1 MNRIDARKTDPAK
14 ELAAK
19 QIEAIY
25 PLSPMQE
32 GMLFHTLM
40 NPGTGIYLMQN
51 RYYVEGDVDA
61 ELFRRAWEQVIAR
74 HSILRTSFVWKSQ
87 KRPLQAVH
95 KQVEVP
101 LDVMDWRGTD
111 RVDQISRLDAILQSE
126 LESGFDFAKA
136 PLMRLRLI
144 RLTDHTYQFVHS
156 FHHILLDE
164 WCISPLLMDFLAHY
178 EACAQGRVCQ
188 AEKPRPYRDYI
199 AWLQKQDGEAAQ
211 AFWRDYLGGFSTP
224 TPLAS
229 CP

>member
-74 HSILRTSFVWKSQ
+74 HSILRTSFTS
-87 KRPLQAVH
+87 
-95 KQVEVP
+95 
-101 LDVMDWRGTD
+101 GT
-111 RVDQISRLDAILQSE
+111 RAR
-126 LESGFDFAKA
+126 
-136 PLMRLRLI
+136 R
-144 RLTDHTYQFVHS
+144 
-156 FHHILLDE
+156 
-164 WCISPLLMDFLAHY
+164 
-178 EACAQGRVCQ
+178 
-188 AEKPRPYRDYI
+188 
-199 AWLQKQDGEAAQ
+199 
-211 AFWRDYLGGFSTP
+211 
-224 TPLAS
+224 
-229 CP
+229 